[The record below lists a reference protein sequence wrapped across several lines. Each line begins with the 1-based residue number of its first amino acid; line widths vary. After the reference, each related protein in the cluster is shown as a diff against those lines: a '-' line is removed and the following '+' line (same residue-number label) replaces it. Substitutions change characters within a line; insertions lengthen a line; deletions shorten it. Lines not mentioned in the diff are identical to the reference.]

1 MTTNSDLGQQ
11 PSRMKPT
18 DLAQTFR
25 SSPRSAGLRG
35 LEPIAR
41 PVEVPSAEVAADAG
55 AEPNSGEANAFAVP
69 HTAVSE
75 PTVKETRK
83 VTRRI
88 RERQQEHAAG
98 PQEAGASSAVRTIVA
113 YISVP
118 VRERLR
124 VNAGDLTYTE
134 VVLAALDATHAKL
147 ADRFTA
153 ATRPANSL
161 FAGPVRST
169 PRRHEEPH
177 VQVSLRPMG
186 DDLAV
191 IDRLVEEM
199 NASSRSALI
208 NAALDEY
215 LS

>member
-1 MTTNSDLGQQ
+1 MTTNSELGQQ

-41 PVEVPSAEVAADAG
+41 PVEVPSAVVADDADP
-55 AEPNSGEANAFAVP
+55 EPNSGEASAFAGP
-69 HTAVSE
+69 QTAVSE
-75 PTVKETRK
+75 PSVKQTRK

-88 RERQQEHAAG
+88 REHAAD
-98 PQEAGASSAVRTIVA
+98 PQEAAASSGVRTIVA

-191 IDRLVEEM
+191 IDRLVEKM

>member
-1 MTTNSDLGQQ
+1 MTTNSELGQQ

-41 PVEVPSAEVAADAG
+41 RVEVPSDVAADAD
-55 AEPNSGEANAFAVP
+55 AEPNSGEASAFAVP
-69 HTAVSE
+69 QAAVSE
-75 PTVKETRK
+75 PSVKETRQ

-88 RERQQEHAAG
+88 RERRPDHAAD
-98 PQEAGASSAVRTIVA
+98 PREAGTSSGVRTIVA